1 MNVSRKTVVTICI
14 ISIIIAFVC
23 VAVQTYYTFL
33 HFGAYALLF
42 SGKDSMPVYILMK
55 EYANYRIAFFVGLV
69 SSFIAYASAVA
80 LKD

>member
-1 MNVSRKTVVTICI
+1 MTISRKTVVTIFI
-14 ISIIIAFVC
+14 ISTIIALGC
-23 VAVQTYYTFL
+23 VAVQTYYTFH

-69 SSFIAYASAVA
+69 SSFVSYASAVA